1 MLTTAAQTTLSSL
14 GNLWDIGLK
23 AKVTEKNLSS
33 FFFCYG
39 SQRKIRMILK
49 ECEQREKVR
58 GG

>member
-33 FFFCYG
+33 FFFV
-39 SQRKIRMILK
+39 MEAK
-49 ECEQREKVR
+49 ERL
-58 GG
+58 G